1 MNGRAGARGDAAA
14 RDRVDRRQF
23 VELLRVY
30 LRISLR
36 RSTRGFAS
44 GQGSGVRGVAQAL
57 VFYAAFGVL
66 TGVVALD
73 HPDVFTYA
81 LFMMSAT
88 LFAVMSATSF
98 VATDVLLNV
107 EESEVL
113 AARPISA
120 RTLLAAKAANLAAFG
135 LGIATTINLAPAFFG
150 LAARGAKP
158 WFPLV
163 HWLASVLL
171 AVLCAGAVVLLYG
184 VLMRTVPR
192 RSFERAAIFGQI
204 VLTFGIIA
212 SAQTLPRI
220 LPDLQRATA
229 RGALG
234 WIALLPVTWFAA
246 LDEALAGSHGDAALA
261 VLALGGCA
269 LTVGVFVAAVARLA
283 PAFGEGLQALAEER
297 TRPPAPSRAVGAG
310 AARLKPLLRLWLR
323 DPVERSAFR
332 LATASM
338 VRDREIMMRLWP
350 GIAAFFVLPL
360 LSILGGRAAR
370 GEFFFVASVT
380 LAFTSTISLQILESS
395 SHYAAADLF
404 VIAPLASTLPLVHG
418 TRKAVLA
425 CIVLPLALVL
435 AGITLLAGRGDASL
449 LPALV
454 PGLLL
459 AFPCS
464 LLPAAIARYA
474 PLSAPV
480 RRGLQETRGLVLALV
495 GFALMI
501 PVAFAARWAERHGRF
516 VAFLAVELALVV
528 VLQLV
533 FTLLARRRSRIAPL
547 EEE

>member
-1 MNGRAGARGDAAA
+1 MNGAAGTPDAAA
-14 RDRVDRRQF
+14 RDRIDRRQL

-36 RSTRGFAS
+36 RSTRGFAR
-44 GQGSGVRGVAQAL
+44 GQGSGVQGAAQAL
-57 VFYAAFGVL
+57 VFYAVFGVL
-66 TGVVALD
+66 IGIVAFD

-81 LFMMSAT
+81 LFMQSAT

-135 LGIATTINLAPAFFG
+135 LGIATAINFAPAFFG

-158 WFPLV
+158 WFPLA

-171 AVLCAGAVVLLYG
+171 AVLCAGAIVLLYS

-192 RSFERAAIFGQI
+192 RGFERVAIFAQI

-212 SAQTLPRI
+212 SAQILPRV
-220 LPDLQRATA
+220 LPDLERATA

-234 WIALLPVTWFAA
+234 WIAVLPVTWFAA
-246 LDEALAGSHGDAALA
+246 LDEALGGSHGDASMAALA
-261 VLALGGCA
+261 VGGCA
-269 LTVGVFVAAVARLA
+269 LTVGVFVAAVGRLA
-283 PAFGEGLQALAEER
+283 PAFGAGLQALAEER
-297 TRPPAPSRAVGAG
+297 ARPPAPARAVGAG
-310 AARLKPLLRLWLR
+310 AARLEPLLRLWMR
-323 DPVERSAFR
+323 DPVERSSFR
-332 LATASM
+332 LAAAYM

-360 LSILGGRAAR
+360 LSLIGGPVAR
-370 GEFFFVASVT
+370 GEYFAIAPVA
-380 LAFTSTISLQILESS
+380 LAFAATISLEILESS
-395 SHYAAADLF
+395 SHHAAADLF
-404 VIAPLASTLPLVHG
+404 VIAPLASTMPLVHG
-418 TRKAVLA
+418 ARKAVLT
-425 CIVLPLALVL
+425 CVVLPLALVL
-435 AGITLLAGRGDASL
+435 GGITLLVEHGDPSL

-464 LLPAAIARYA
+464 LLPATIARYA

-480 RRGLQETRGLVLALV
+480 RRGLQETRGLVLGISGLS
-495 GFALMI
+495 LMI

-516 VAFLAVELALVV
+516 VAFLAVELVVVV
-528 VLQLV
+528 VLHLV